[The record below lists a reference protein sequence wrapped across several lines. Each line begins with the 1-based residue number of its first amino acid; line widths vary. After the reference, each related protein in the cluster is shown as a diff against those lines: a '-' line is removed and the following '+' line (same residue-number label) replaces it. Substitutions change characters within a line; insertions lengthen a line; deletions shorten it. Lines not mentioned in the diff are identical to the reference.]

1 MRWVRRVDRVGGA
14 HTGWKWVELCQPQ
27 EIMSYYS
34 SPTESNEYDRPF
46 SPSSTSQLWPA
57 NGSSGSPQQ
66 SPWPDEYHQ
75 RPANSDLHST
85 QRDWPPA
92 SGPPTDHYWR
102 PDSAPFPSNLAC
114 IPCPNHVM
122 ERPPFQQY
130 SPAQLVRP
138 SRIED
143 ATVVPPVQHATP
155 PAGHMFECDITF
167 LIYCPDKNKQKKVV
181 WTAVRNKEVD
191 LSISF
196 NCNTIDLEQFKQM
209 VSDEFREPYPK
220 MPKLLHHGTNA
231 LPPTMFW
238 VGHLPRQSEWLKTGS
253 QSVANPRVFSAWIE
267 AIVKS
272 KVKKGGLFI
281 KMANPKNQKSLA
293 DSNDLMAA
301 TVSRHEA
308 QQATARAVFE
318 RQSGASG
325 SGPASQILPIQ
336 QLSMFDLVDSGEDSC
351 DEGFDARKIIEE
363 DIFRKY
369 SGNIGVDPKHSVYPH
384 PTDVNRYII
393 LTSGNVASW
402 ARAIHAKEAGV
413 SLTSPPSGLNYYN
426 RKARKVSNPSASPD
440 SLATLTPE
448 MIATIIQACNE
459 KSDRKRWHSRE
470 TSEFDRTRAVSPE
483 TSGSAVAVGVRGA
496 QGDLLEYLHFAGVPK
511 PEETMRL
518 CEKHDMDSY
527 EMFAEGFM
535 RRDQLDAI
543 GLTVGTLAKL
553 CRNVG
558 RYELSACYYGRDNLA

>member
-1 MRWVRRVDRVGGA
+1 
-14 HTGWKWVELCQPQ
+14 
-27 EIMSYYS
+27 
-34 SPTESNEYDRPF
+34 
-46 SPSSTSQLWPA
+46 
-57 NGSSGSPQQ
+57 
-66 SPWPDEYHQ
+66 
-75 RPANSDLHST
+75 
-85 QRDWPPA
+85 
-92 SGPPTDHYWR
+92 
-102 PDSAPFPSNLAC
+102 
-114 IPCPNHVM
+114 
-122 ERPPFQQY
+122 
-130 SPAQLVRP
+130 
-138 SRIED
+138 
-143 ATVVPPVQHATP
+143 
-155 PAGHMFECDITF
+155 
-167 LIYCPDKNKQKKVV
+167 
-181 WTAVRNKEVD
+181 
-191 LSISF
+191 
-196 NCNTIDLEQFKQM
+196 
-209 VSDEFREPYPK
+209 

-231 LPPTMFW
+231 LPPTMCW

-293 DSNDLMAA
+293 DSNNLMAA
-301 TVSRHEA
+301 TVRRHEA

-325 SGPASQILPIQ
+325 SGPASQILPNQ
-336 QLSMFDLVDSGEDSC
+336 QPSMFDLVDSGEDSC

-384 PTDVNRYII
+384 PTVVNRYII

-402 ARAIHAKEAGV
+402 ARAIEAGV

-426 RKARKVSNPSASPD
+426 RKARKVSNLWASPD
-440 SLATLTPE
+440 SSATLTPE

-459 KSDRKRWHSRE
+459 KSDCKRQHSPE
-470 TSEFDRTRAVSPE
+470 TSEFDRKRAVSPE
-483 TSGSAVAVGVRGA
+483 TFGSAVAVGVCGA
-496 QGDLLEYLHFAGVPK
+496 QGDLLEYLRFAGVSKPK
-511 PEETMRL
+511 ETMRL
-518 CEKHDMDSY
+518 CEKHDVDSY

-558 RYELSACYYGRDNLA
+558 RYERSLASRAK